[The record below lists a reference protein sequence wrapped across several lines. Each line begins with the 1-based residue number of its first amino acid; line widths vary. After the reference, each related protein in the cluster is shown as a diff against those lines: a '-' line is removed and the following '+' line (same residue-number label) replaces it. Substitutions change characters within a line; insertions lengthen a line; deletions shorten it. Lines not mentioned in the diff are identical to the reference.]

1 MNAFDL
7 IPKLVRS
14 SLEADKKNI
23 EATALMIARKI
34 KKDYPAAAEEI
45 TKALAYSRLDSPVI
59 RSIDMQPL
67 PVDKETRYSLVKI
80 EERLRYPTQY

>member
-7 IPKLVRS
+7 IPKLIRS

-34 KKDYPAAAEEI
+34 KKDYPSAAEEI
-45 TKALAYSRLDSPVI
+45 AKALAYS
-59 RSIDMQPL
+59 
-67 PVDKETRYSLVKI
+67 
-80 EERLRYPTQY
+80 